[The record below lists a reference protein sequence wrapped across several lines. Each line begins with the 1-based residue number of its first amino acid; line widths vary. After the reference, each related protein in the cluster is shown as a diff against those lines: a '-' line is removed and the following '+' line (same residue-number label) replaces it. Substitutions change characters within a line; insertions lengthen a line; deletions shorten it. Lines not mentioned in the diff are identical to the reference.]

1 MMDNGVAPPPMARS
15 RSASMPLR
23 SPSMIRCSSRRST
36 GQPLLSSLAEAEEA
50 DTPSKMAS
58 SSLSGS

>member
-1 MMDNGVAPPPMARS
+1 MMISGVMPPAMASS

-23 SPSMIRCSSRRST
+23 SPSMIRCSRRFST
-36 GQPLLSSLAEAEEA
+36 GHPDRSSVAAADEA

-58 SSLSGS
+58 SSDKGS